1 VTRPVYGPILSVV
14 RAAAH
19 AESRLVARAR
29 AAQPSAERG
38 AELVGAQPV
47 TRIVDRSE
55 AESRARVEARWGSQ

>member
-1 VTRPVYGPILSVV
+1 MRPVYGPIVSTT
-14 RAAAH
+14 RARV

-38 AELVGAQPV
+38 VELVGAQPV

-55 AESRARVEARWGSQ
+55 VESRARVEARWGAQ